1 MCDECVEL
9 DSRIERYGVI
19 QSRII
24 DQALLGRIKE
34 LRRIME
40 GLKVA
45 LHPNQDVPIK
55 QSRVSRL
62 ARASRSR
69 LQVRLSRHEVEHLA
83 GCRSATR

>member
-55 QSRVSRL
+55 QPTFPL
-62 ARASRSR
+62 
-69 LQVRLSRHEVEHLA
+69 LQ
-83 GCRSATR
+83 